1 MVSKK
6 AKKSRSKG
14 VVKERKDHVL
24 SSLEQLGGQV
34 YDQLAKK
41 EFPTVKMPSRSI
53 ANIIYDDKTRQYILG
68 KRNVKRS
75 ARNVRHVRHFTQ
87 LLWTAMFADELTE
100 QNKTS
105 TLRDVFFFFSSRRR
119 HTRSVSAFLLNRSSD
134 LVWFALSLLRFRLPS
149 RLPMM
154 FILWMVAM
162 MVVII
167 PSRTV

>member
-6 AKKSRSKG
+6 EKKTRSKG

-34 YDQLAKK
+34 YDQLVKK

-75 ARNVRHVRHFTQ
+75 ARNVRHIRPFTQ
-87 LLWTAMFADELTE
+87 LLWTAMFVDELTE

-105 TLRDVFFFFSSRRR
+105 TLRDVFYSAQAYEMDFQDQHERDRLITDLEYAVRFSRE
-119 HTRSVSAFLLNRSSD
+119 HFNGYPDERSAIFGD
-134 LVWFALSLLRFRLPS
+134 L
-149 RLPMM
+149 
-154 FILWMVAM
+154 
-162 MVVII
+162 
-167 PSRTV
+167 TVQ